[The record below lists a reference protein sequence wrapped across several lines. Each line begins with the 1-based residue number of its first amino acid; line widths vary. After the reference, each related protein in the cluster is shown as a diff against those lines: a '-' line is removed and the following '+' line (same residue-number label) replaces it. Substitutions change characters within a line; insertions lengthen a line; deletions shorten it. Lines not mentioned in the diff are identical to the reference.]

1 MSVNGPPKDDYESRK
16 KHKKA
21 PSITYA
27 KRTKWRAYKHVISV
41 FFILCPYPS
50 KGLNLI
56 WDFRFPN
63 KIESNYLDKTKKNG
77 FTINTHDKDNN
88 QALPS
93 RMNGDKYKQDIKA
106 LREKVSEAKN

>member
-1 MSVNGPPKDDYESRK
+1 MFTLFC
-16 KHKKA
+16 A
-21 PSITYA
+21 PTQA
-27 KRTKWRAYKHVISV
+27 KVLT
-41 FFILCPYPS
+41 
-50 KGLNLI
+50 I

-93 RMNGDKYKQDIKA
+93 RMNGDKYKQDIKV